1 MVLRWFYKVHKWV
14 GVAVGVVLLM
24 WIVTGV
30 LLSAGEGRGKDR
42 GAPPDYGMATVAP
55 AAAVAA
61 ATRGDSGLHAIRG
74 VELDRLGDRVIYRV
88 KGSPR
93 GTALI
98 DAGTAERIVIT
109 ESLARA
115 LAQSAVP
122 GSPIVSAELIR
133 ANDRGY
139 PGSLPAWR
147 VRFGDEG
154 ATWFHVGTQDGLINI
169 STTTSR
175 TSSTLHGLHTFGS
188 LTALHIER
196 RHIRLLLIGASLVAL
211 AVVVT
216 GYVLSLPRRRRA

>member
-1 MVLRWFYKVHKWV
+1 VLRWFYKVHKWV

-30 LLSAGEGRGKDR
+30 LLSTGEGRGQGRAD
-42 GAPPDYGMATVAP
+42 PPDYGKATIAP
-55 AAAVAA
+55 AAAVTA
-61 ATRGDSGLHAIRG
+61 ATSGDSGLRG
-74 VELDRLGDRVIYRV
+74 VRVVELDRLGDRVIYRV

-98 DAGTAERIVIT
+98 DAGTGERIVIT
-109 ESLARA
+109 EPLARA
-115 LAQSAVP
+115 LAQRAVP
-122 GSPIVSAELIR
+122 GGAIESAELIR

-147 VRFGDEG
+147 VRFGDAE
-154 ATWFHVGTQDGLINI
+154 ATWFHVSSQDGLITI

-188 LTALHIER
+188 LTALRIER

-216 GYVLSLPRRRRA
+216 GYVLSLPRRRGA

>member
-1 MVLRWFYKVHKWV
+1 MLRWFYKVHKWV
-14 GVAVGVVLLM
+14 GVAIGAVLLM

-30 LLSAGEGRGKDR
+30 LLSAGEGRGAGRAD
-42 GAPPDYGMATVAP
+42 PPDYGKATVAP
-55 AAAVAA
+55 AAAAAA
-61 ATRGDSGLHAIRG
+61 ATAGDSGLRGIRTI
-74 VELDRLGDRVIYRV
+74 ELDRLGDRVIYRV

-98 DAGTAERIVIT
+98 DAATGARIVIT
-109 ESLARA
+109 ESLARE
-115 LAQSAVP
+115 LAQRTVP
-122 GSPIVSAELIR
+122 GGTISSAELIR

-147 VRFGDEG
+147 VRFADGE
-154 ATWFHVGTQDGLINI
+154 ATWFHVGAQDGLISI

-216 GYVLSLPRRRRA
+216 GYVLSLPRRRA